1 MLKNMSSS
9 EIRKSF
15 IKYFEDKQHIRVPS
29 SSLIP
34 YGDQT
39 LLFTNAGM
47 VQFKDVFLGIKN
59 LPYKRAVS
67 AQKCVRAGGK
77 HNDLEN
83 VGRTARHHTFFEMLG
98 NFSFG
103 DYFKREA
110 ILYAWEYLTEV
121 LELPKDKLYVTIY
134 IDDDEAFRLWRE
146 VTGIP
151 PSRIIRLG
159 EEDNFWSMGE
169 TGPCGPCSEIYIDR
183 GEERSCG
190 ASECGIGKCDCDR
203 WCELWNLVFMQYDRD
218 ENGNLKPLPKPS
230 IDTGMGLERVSSVM
244 QGVDSNF
251 DTDLLRPI
259 ISNIEEKA
267 GQKYYA
273 DDRGFPFRVISDHIR
288 ACTFLIG
295 DGVVPSNEG
304 RGYVLRRIMRRA
316 IRYCK
321 VLGFEKTI
329 LHELVPVVTSIMGKT
344 YPNIKDM
351 QEYIQKAVHSEEEKF
366 IETLNEG
373 MKIVNEIILNLKSKD
388 ELIIK
393 GEDAFKLYDT
403 YGFPLDLTE
412 DIANENGLK
421 VDKTGFDQAMEK
433 QREKA
438 RLARV
443 DNTKGALPIHV
454 IEQIEELPSATFT
467 GYNTLSDTGEIIA
480 IINKNEL
487 VDLFSGKDE
496 VIILLDR
503 TPFFAESGGQVGDI
517 GYMEN
522 SKSLVRVTDTISLYG
537 KPAHICKLEKGL
549 LNIGDK
555 LNLHVNK
562 GVRYSIARNHTAT
575 HLLHK
580 ALREVLGEQVKQSG
594 SFVGSNRLRFDFNH
608 FAQLSN
614 EEIEKIEDI
623 VNTKILENIPIEVKK
638 ASVQEALK
646 QGAIA
651 LFGEKYGEE
660 VRVVSINKYSK
671 ELCGG
676 THLNNTGEIGLFKI
690 ISESSIGAG
699 LRRIEAITGLA
710 IIDQYKNME
719 KRINEISEILN
730 VNPKDIISRINE
742 LEENIKIKGKELSS
756 LQNKLSNI
764 IADKLIINATGVN
777 NSLIICSKVDALNIE
792 ELRNMADV
800 AKGKVKSAII
810 ILGAIIGK
818 RINFV
823 VKVTD
828 DLVERKV
835 HAGQIAKEV
844 ARAVGGNGGG
854 RADMAQAGGKE
865 LSNIDQ
871 ALEIGEKVV
880 KSMLV

>member
-1 MLKNMSSS
+1 MIKNMSSS
-9 EIRKSF
+9 MIRESF
-15 IKYFEDKQHIRVPS
+15 IRFFEDKQHTRVPS

-47 VQFKDVFLGIKN
+47 VQFKDVFLGIKS

-110 ILYAWEYLTEV
+110 ILYSWEYLTEV
-121 LELPKDKLYVTIY
+121 LELPKDKLYVTVY
-134 IDDDEAFRLWRE
+134 IDDDEAFQLWQE
-146 VTGIP
+146 IAGIP
-151 PSRIIRLG
+151 SCRIIRLG
-159 EEDNFWSMGE
+159 EKDNFWSMGE
-169 TGPCGPCSEIYIDR
+169 TGPCGPCSEIFIDR

-218 ENGNLKPLPKPS
+218 EDGNLSLLPKPS
-230 IDTGMGLERVSSVM
+230 IDTGMGLERVSAVM

-251 DTDLLRPI
+251 ETDLLRPI
-259 ISNIEEKA
+259 ISSIEEKTE
-267 GQKYYA
+267 QKYYA

-288 ACTFLIG
+288 ACTFLIA
-295 DGVVPSNEG
+295 DGVLPSNEG

-321 VLGFEKTI
+321 VLGFEKPI
-329 LHELVPVVTSIMGKT
+329 LHELVPVVVSIMGKT
-344 YPNIKDM
+344 YPSIKDM
-351 QEYIQKAVHSEEEKF
+351 QEYIQEVIRTEEERF

-373 MKIVNEIILNLKSKD
+373 MKIVNDIIDNLKSRD

-412 DIANENGLK
+412 EIANENGLS
-421 VDKTGFDQAMEK
+421 VDRIGFEKEMEK

-438 RLARV
+438 RSARIENV
-443 DNTKGALPIHV
+443 KGTLSTQV
-454 IEQIEELPSATFT
+454 IERFEELPSVEFT

-480 IINKNEL
+480 LINNNKL
-487 VDLFSGKDE
+487 VDRFSGEDE
-496 VIILLDR
+496 IIIVLDR

-522 SKSLVRVTDTISLYG
+522 NTSLVRVIDTLSFYG
-537 KPAHICKLEKGL
+537 KAAHICKIEKGL
-549 LNIGDK
+549 LKIGDK
-555 LNLHVNK
+555 LNTHVNK
-562 GVRYSIARNHTAT
+562 EFRYSTARNHTAT

-580 ALREVLGEQVKQSG
+580 ALREVLGDQVKQSG
-594 SFVGSNRLRFDFNH
+594 SFVSASRLRFDFNH
-608 FAQLSN
+608 FSALSN
-614 EEIEKIEDI
+614 EEIEEIEKI
-623 VNTKILENIPIEVKK
+623 VNNKILENIPVEVKK
-638 ASVQEALK
+638 TTVQEALK

-660 VRVVSINKYSK
+660 VRVVSINTYSK

-676 THLNNTGEIGLFKI
+676 THVNNTGEIGLFKI
-690 ISESSIGAG
+690 VSEGSIGSG
-699 LRRIEAITGLA
+699 LRRIEAITGLT
-710 IIDQYKNME
+710 IIDKFKEME
-719 KRINEISEILN
+719 NKIKEISKTLN
-730 VNPKDIISRINE
+730 VNPKDIIKRINE
-742 LEENIKIKGKELSS
+742 LEENIKIKGKEISS
-756 LQNKLSNI
+756 LRNKLSNVI
-764 IADKLIINATGVN
+764 VDRLIVNANKVN
-777 NSLIICSKVDALNIE
+777 NSLIICSKVDAFNIE
-792 ELRNMADV
+792 ELRNMADI
-800 AKGKVKSAII
+800 AKDKVDSAVI
-810 ILGAIIGK
+810 ILGAIIGN

-828 DLVERKV
+828 DLVRRNV

-844 ARAVGGNGGG
+844 AVVVGGSGGG

-865 LSNIDQ
+865 LNNTDK
-871 ALEIGEKVV
+871 ALEIGEQIVRNMIV
-880 KSMLV
+880 